1 MFFRG
6 LGGIITMKKCKK
18 NHSRS
23 GIAMILAIILL
34 AVFSSL
40 CLAMVSMSSS
50 NVRSADNHR
59 KAGRALAS
67 AQSGLEV
74 VRFAMSPVYMAGDTQ
89 PADRFA
95 VLADF
100 LANDLGSTNLS
111 NVTVD
116 GATINLAS
124 SLNSEGQ
131 SFAATIQP
139 TANIDILQVDVTGT
153 AGSLD
158 RDIRVSY
165 NFGTRMHNVFDFG
178 VATKGPLN
186 MIGNTEISGINLA
199 VEADVYIESI
209 GQPEALTIT
218 GNSQIAGDVK
228 ITNPDGYPDLG
239 PQAGVGGETGDAAYD
254 HVESGA
260 PSSEFPVPMPGYFEQ
275 YVTGITIDGTTN
287 TSSSATYDNARIA
300 GGTDPD
306 FSANNTFRGVLFIET
321 PNIVTFS
328 GNVEI
333 IGLIVGD
340 GDVNDNSGTNRISFT
355 GNISSS
361 SVTELPEGGQFDG
374 LRDETGTFLMAPGFA
389 TSFGG
394 SFATLNGA
402 IASNGVEFF
411 GAAGGTIEG
420 SVLNYSDESMDI
432 SGSSNLYF
440 NRSGVT
446 EVPAGF
452 GPEIIMHYVSSSYS
466 EIAGI

>member
-1 MFFRG
+1 
-6 LGGIITMKKCKK
+6 
-18 NHSRS
+18 
-23 GIAMILAIILL
+23 MILAIILL

-74 VRFAMSPVYMAGDTQ
+74 VRFAMSPVYMDGITQ
-89 PADRFA
+89 KVDRFG

-100 LANDLGSTNLS
+100 LAYDLASTNLS
-111 NVTVD
+111 NVTVSYD
-116 GATINLAS
+116 GAGEAVSINLAS

-139 TANIDILQVDVTGT
+139 TANIDVLQVDVTGT

-165 NFGTRMHNVFDFG
+165 EFGTRMHNVFDFG

-186 MIGNTEISGINLA
+186 LLGNIELNGTNIA
-199 VEADVYIESI
+199 VEADVYIESANYD
-209 GQPEALTIT
+209 EALSII
-218 GNSQIAGDVK
+218 GNSQIAGEVK
-228 ITNPDGYPDLG
+228 ITNPDGYADLQG
-239 PQAGVGGETGDAAYD
+239 GQAGIGGETGAAAHD
-254 HVESGA
+254 HVEAGA
-260 PSSEFPVPMPGYFEQ
+260 PAAEFPVPMPGYFEQ
-275 YVTGITIDGTTN
+275 YVTGDTIDATTD
-287 TSSSATYDNARIA
+287 TSVIASYDNVRIA
-300 GGTDPD
+300 GGTNPHFTAD
-306 FSANNTFRGVLFIET
+306 TTLRGIVFIET

-340 GDVNDNSGTNRISFT
+340 GDVNDNSGTNQIIFQGT
-355 GNISSS
+355 ISSS
-361 SVTELPEGGQFDG
+361 AVTELPGDSQFDG
-374 LRDETGTFLMAPGFA
+374 LREETGTFLMAPGFS

-394 SFATLNGA
+394 NFDTLNGV
-402 IASNGVEFF
+402 IASNGVKFF
-411 GAAGGTIEG
+411 GNAGGTIEG
-420 SVLNYSDESMDI
+420 SVLNYSDTPMEL
-432 SGSSNLYF
+432 SGNSDLFF
-440 NRSGVT
+440 NRSGVD

-452 GPEIIMHYVSSSYS
+452 GPEIIMHYMSSSYS
-466 EIAGI
+466 EIAGN

>member
-1 MFFRG
+1 MN
-6 LGGIITMKKCKK
+6 KCKK

-74 VRFAMSPVYMAGDTQ
+74 VRFAMSPVYMDGTTQ
-89 PADRFA
+89 KADRFT

-100 LANDLGSTNLS
+100 LSCDLASTNLS
-111 NVTVD
+111 NVTVSYD
-116 GATINLAS
+116 GAGEPVSINLAS

-139 TANIDILQVDVTGT
+139 TANIDVLQVDVTGT
-153 AGSLD
+153 AGSLN

-165 NFGTRMHNVFDFG
+165 EFGTRMHNVFDFG

-186 MIGNTEISGINLA
+186 LLGNIELNGTNIA
-199 VEADVYIESI
+199 VEADVYIESANYD
-209 GQPEALTIT
+209 EALSII
-218 GNSQIAGDVK
+218 GNSQIAGEVK
-228 ITNPDGYPDLG
+228 ITNTESYVTLQGG
-239 PQAGVGGETGDAAYD
+239 QAGIGGETGQDAID
-254 HVESGA
+254 NHVEVGA
-260 PSSEFPVPMPGYFEQ
+260 PAAEFPVPMPEYFEQ
-275 YVTGITIDGTTN
+275 YVTGDTIDSTTD
-287 TSSSATYDNARIA
+287 TSVIASYDNVRIA
-300 GGTDPD
+300 GGTNPHFTAD
-306 FSANNTFRGVLFIET
+306 TTLRGIVFIET

-340 GDVNDNSGTNRISFT
+340 GDVSDNSGTNQIIFQGT
-355 GNISSS
+355 VDSSA
-361 SVTELPEGGQFDG
+361 VTELPEEFQFDG
-374 LRDETGTFLMAPGFA
+374 LREETGTFLMAPGFA

-394 SFATLNGA
+394 NFGTLNGA
-402 IASNGVEFF
+402 IASNGITFF
-411 GAAGGTIEG
+411 GNAGGTIEG
-420 SVLNYSDESMDI
+420 SVLNYSDTPMEL
-432 SGSSNLYF
+432 SGNSDLFF
-440 NRSGVT
+440 NRSGIN

-466 EIAGI
+466 EIAGN